1 MPMTDTQNP
10 FQKGQLR
17 LEATEWFVLMRG
29 PDAEQ
34 HRAAFE
40 HWLARGALHRAAYN
54 RVANLYSAGKQVDW
68 EGLPDPKPVRAR
80 LRRTKVA
87 ALACLTVVGFF
98 SWRLLLAPAAI
109 PDIPAA
115 RTAMSSLVPAAAYRT
130 QVGEIRQV
138 QLADGSD
145 ITLDGGTLL
154 LVAFGTDRRSLRLE
168 QGRARFSVA
177 HETRPFVVSAGGSD
191 VVARG
196 TIFDVSFD
204 RAGTTQVQLLRGAV
218 DVQSRSSDRASPPV
232 RLKPGQKV
240 QYDDGTPPGLPLPV
254 DPADVVWAMRQLDFH
269 SERLARVVELAN
281 QFSDTRIV
289 LSDPALG
296 ALRVSGVFR
305 VDDPGKLA
313 RSLAMVLGLT
323 VRQTNGQLELV
334 TKTK

>member
-1 MPMTDTQNP
+1 MTDNHNP

-68 EGLPDPKPVRAR
+68 EALPDPKPVRAR

-87 ALACLTVVGFF
+87 ALACLTVAGFV
-98 SWRLLLAPAAI
+98 SWRLLLSPAAM
-109 PDIPAA
+109 PDMPAVRA
-115 RTAMSSLVPAAAYRT
+115 AASSLVPAAAYRT
-130 QVGEIRQV
+130 RAGEIRQV
-138 QLADGSD
+138 RLSDGSE
-145 ITLDGGTLL
+145 ITLGGGTLL
-154 LVAFGTDRRSLRLE
+154 LVSFGADRRSLRLE
-168 QGRARFSVA
+168 QGRARFTVA
-177 HETRPFVVSAGGSD
+177 HEARPFVVAAGGSE

-196 TIFDVSFD
+196 TIFDVSLD
-204 RAGTTQVQLLRGAV
+204 KAGITQVQLLRGAV
-218 DVQSRSSDRASPPV
+218 DVLSSSSGRPAAPV

-240 QYDDGTPPGLPLPV
+240 QYADGAPPDAPV
-254 DPADVVWAMRQLDFH
+254 PVKPADVAWAMRQLDFH
-269 SERLARVVELAN
+269 SERLARIVELAN

-289 LSDPALG
+289 LADPALG
-296 ALRVSGVFR
+296 ETRVSGVFR

-313 RSLAMVLGLT
+313 RSLAMLLGLT
-323 VRQTNGQLELV
+323 VRETGGQLQLA